1 MALLD
6 GPPALWLDGGAALAR
21 LAAAGLPTE
30 ALRAPARNLAI
41 EVALDRDARG
51 HRITLTESG
60 PDSGPDSG
68 SLSGAASAAPRA
80 QVMVDPL
87 TGPLAHHGRRLAG
100 ALALTGA
107 PGKALGDLVGRL
119 YALALAEDAIQLR
132 VDPVEIDDSGAL
144 ACRGA
149 GFGLDRM
156 AEFRHPTWR
165 DLPIEAPGTPL
176 ERQLL
181 AAGAVAAEIDP
192 AGDIAGVVSGAGLMM
207 ASLDI
212 LVARGGR
219 VRLMVDMQG
228 LPLQGAEKLAPLIE
242 PAAALRPKVMFYAGR
257 FNAPVTDGF
266 ARTVVEIHRKLA
278 VESPVYTWVDGNKV
292 PEAQAVFAEAGFTVC
307 DTLEGALADVV
318 AAAAG

>member
-6 GPPALWLDGGAALAR
+6 GPPALRLDGGAALAR
-21 LAAAGLPTE
+21 LAAAGFSTE
-30 ALRAPARNLAI
+30 ALASPSRSLAV
-41 EVALDRDARG
+41 EVALDRDRRG
-51 HRITLTESG
+51 HRITVAESG
-60 PDSGPDSG
+60 ATAAVSG
-68 SLSGAASAAPRA
+68 R
-80 QVMVDPL
+80 VIVDPL
-87 TGPLAHHGRRLAG
+87 TGPLGHHGRRLAAAVG
-100 ALALTGA
+100 LSGQPA
-107 PGKALGDLVGRL
+107 KALGDLIGRL
-119 YALALAEDAIQLR
+119 YHLALAEDAIVLR
-132 VDPVEIDDSGAL
+132 VDPLEIEESGAL
-144 ACRGA
+144 ACRSA

-156 AEFRHPTWR
+156 AGFRHPGWQ

-181 AAGAVAAEIDP
+181 AAGAVAAEVDP
-192 AGDIAGVVSGAGLMM
+192 QGDIAAVVSGAGLMM

-228 LPLQGAEKLAPLIE
+228 LPLQGAEGLAPLIE
-242 PAAALRPKVMFYAGR
+242 PAAALRPKVMFYGGR

-266 ARTVVEIHRKLA
+266 ARTVVAVHRKLG

>member
-6 GPPALWLDGGAALAR
+6 GPPALRLDGGAALAR
-21 LAAAGLPTE
+21 LAAAGFPVE
-30 ALRAPARNLAI
+30 ALAAPARNLAI
-41 EVALDRDARG
+41 EIALDRDARG
-51 HRITLTESG
+51 HRISVG
-60 PDSGPDSG
+60 K
-68 SLSGAASAAPRA
+68 SGADSAPLA
-80 QVMVDPL
+80 QVIVDPL

-100 ALALTGA
+100 GLGLTA
-107 PGKALGDLVGRL
+107 MPAKALGDLVGKL

-132 VDPVEIDDSGAL
+132 IDPVEIDDSGAL
-144 ACRGA
+144 ACRAA

-156 AEFRHPTWR
+156 AEFRHPGWQ

-181 AAGAVAAEIDP
+181 AAGAVAAEVDP
-192 AGDIAGVVSGAGLMM
+192 QGDIAAVVSGAGLMM

-228 LPLQGAEKLAPLIE
+228 LPLQGAEGLAPLIE
-242 PAAALRPKVMFYAGR
+242 PAAALRPKVMFYGGR

-266 ARTVVEIHRKLA
+266 ARTVVAVHRKLG
-278 VESPVYTWVDGNKV
+278 VESPVFTWVDGNKV

-307 DTLEGALADVV
+307 ETLEGALADVV

>member
-6 GPPALWLDGGAALAR
+6 GPPALRLDGGAALAR
-21 LAAAGLPTE
+21 LAAAGFPTD
-30 ALRAPARNLAI
+30 ALTAPARSLAI

-51 HRITLTESG
+51 HRISVGT
-60 PDSGPDSG
+60 
-68 SLSGAASAAPRA
+68 SGAVSAPLAR
-80 QVMVDPL
+80 VIVDPL

-100 ALALTGA
+100 GLGLISMPA
-107 PGKALGDLVGRL
+107 KALGDLVGKL

-144 ACRGA
+144 ACRAA

-156 AEFRHPTWR
+156 AEFRHPAWR
-165 DLPIEAPGTPL
+165 DMPIEAPGTPL

-181 AAGAVAAEIDP
+181 AAGAVAAEVDP
-192 AGDIAGVVSGAGLMM
+192 QGDIAAVVSGAGLMM

-228 LPLQGAEKLAPLIE
+228 LPLQGAEGLAPLIE
-242 PAAALRPKVMFYAGR
+242 PAAALRPKVMFYGGR

-266 ARTVVEIHRKLA
+266 ARTVVAVHRKLG
-278 VESPVYTWVDGNKV
+278 VESPVFTWVDGNKV